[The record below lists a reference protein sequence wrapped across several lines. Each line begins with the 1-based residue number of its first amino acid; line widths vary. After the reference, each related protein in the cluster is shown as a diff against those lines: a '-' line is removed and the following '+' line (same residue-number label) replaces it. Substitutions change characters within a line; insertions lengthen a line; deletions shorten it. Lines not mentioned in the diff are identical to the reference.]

1 MNSKSNLQYT
11 YEEEKAIAE
20 NKANI
25 AKKKTL
31 SKQRLAEKD
40 PNDPLSDKAL
50 NEEVEAAFKKYDLNE
65 DGKLSREEAEEYIKA
80 WCERRGLEASEVEE
94 VVKFEDID
102 LNNDGH
108 ISKEE
113 LFMFIKD
120 QRTLHSEMFAATQE
134 NI

>member
-1 MNSKSNLQYT
+1 M
-11 YEEEKAIAE
+11 
-20 NKANI
+20 
-25 AKKKTL
+25 
-31 SKQRLAEKD
+31 
-40 PNDPLSDKAL
+40 
-50 NEEVEAAFKKYDLNE
+50 NE